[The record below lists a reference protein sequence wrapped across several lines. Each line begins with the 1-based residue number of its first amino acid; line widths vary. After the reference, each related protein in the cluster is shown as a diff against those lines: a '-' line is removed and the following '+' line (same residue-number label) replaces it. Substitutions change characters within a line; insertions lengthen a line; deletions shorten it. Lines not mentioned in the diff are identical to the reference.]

1 METVE
6 LEVER
11 RSVSGK
17 GAARKLR
24 AAGLVPAV
32 IYGAR
37 RTTTS
42 ISVRMEQLDKRVTH
56 LEGSHLIRL
65 VDPPA
70 RDPELHEKMVLV
82 RELQRHPVSG
92 RVLHADFFEVDLTE
106 RLEVSVPLHFVGR
119 AAGVVAGGILQPV
132 MREIDVQCLPTE
144 IPQFVEVDVSPLGI
158 HDAFHVADLKLPER
172 VSAVG
177 DPTRTVVTVLPPSVE
192 TAPTAGAEAA
202 AEGAPAGEAA
212 AEGAGAKKAGG
223 GEEKGG

>member
-11 RSVSGK
+11 RSVTGK

-24 AAGLVPAV
+24 QAGLVPAV
-32 IYGAR
+32 VYGAR
-37 RTTTS
+37 RATTQ
-42 ISVRMEQLDKRVTH
+42 ISVRTEQLDKRVTH

-65 VDPPA
+65 VDPPS

-106 RLEVSVPLHFVGR
+106 RLTVSVPLHFVGR
-119 AAGVVAGGILQPV
+119 AVGVVGGGILQPV
-132 MREIDVQCLPTE
+132 LREIDVQCLPTE
-144 IPQFVEVDVSPLGI
+144 IPQFVEVDVTPLGI

-172 VSAVG
+172 VTAVG

-192 TAPTAGAEAA
+192 AKPTTGAEAGAEGAPAAEAA
-202 AEGAPAGEAA
+202 AEGAPA
-212 AEGAGAKKAGG
+212 KKAGG
-223 GEEKGG
+223 EGAGG